1 MADEGSGRHPGGI
14 MIMRFLSHALESGI
28 PRRSFGVAAVVGTV
42 LNLINQGDAMVGG
55 RALDWTKIALTF
67 IVPYC
72 VATYGAVSYR
82 LRQERDANCTGAPPR
97 SPPPATESQ
106 AEDATPDGSSRE
118 RARRYTDAEMKR

>member
-1 MADEGSGRHPGGI
+1 MDDEGSGRHPGGI
-14 MIMRFLSHALESGI
+14 MIMRFLSYALEAGI

-82 LRQERDANCTGAPPR
+82 MRQERDASCTGVPPR
-97 SPPPATESQ
+97 SPSPATESQ
-106 AEDATPDGSSRE
+106 TEDATPDGSSCE

>member
-1 MADEGSGRHPGGI
+1 MADERSGRHSEGI
-14 MIMRFLSHALESGI
+14 TIMRFLSYALEAGI
-28 PRRSFGVAAVVGTV
+28 PRRSFVVAAVVGTV

-82 LRQERDANCTGAPPR
+82 MRQERDASCTGAPPR
-97 SPPPATESQ
+97 SPSPATESQ
-106 AEDATPDGSSRE
+106 TEDATPDGSSRE
-118 RARRYTDAEMKR
+118 RAPRYTEAEMKR

>member
-1 MADEGSGRHPGGI
+1 
-14 MIMRFLSHALESGI
+14 MIMRFLSYALEDGI

-82 LRQERDANCTGAPPR
+82 LRQERDASCTGAPSR
-97 SPPPATESQ
+97 SPSPATEGQ
-106 AEDATPDGSSRE
+106 TEDATPDGSSRE